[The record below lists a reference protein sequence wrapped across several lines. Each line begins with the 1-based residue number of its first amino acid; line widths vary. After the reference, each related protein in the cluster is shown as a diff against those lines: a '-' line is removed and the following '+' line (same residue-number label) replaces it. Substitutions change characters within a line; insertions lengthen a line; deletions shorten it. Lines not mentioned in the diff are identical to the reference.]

1 MNIVITTAPISIE
14 NLKKFFTDK
23 STFYVINYKDS
34 TLKGAKLLT
43 YLSNLDIPCDINF
56 NGTADEEFSAM
67 ITDYLKAKVLV
78 NIRSLETI
86 AMHLMFQRKGLTK
99 LIDVDLVEPNLDTL
113 ASWNNK
119 IDSLIVYNMSTV
131 KGVFENTVA
140 EYPVDDTRELEGI
153 NFVSLLKNPDL
164 YQTYDLIDNR
174 TLKNYTSYF
183 NDYMFKGRNM
193 YSFWANENNPVFLLT
208 YGIANGLCTRDQLE
222 TALKNTKE
230 EMQDVAP
237 IQ

>member
-1 MNIVITTAPISIE
+1 MNIVITAAPISIE

-34 TLKGAKLLT
+34 TLKGTKLLT
-43 YLSNLDIPCDINF
+43 YLSNLDIPCDIDF
-56 NGTADEEFSAM
+56 TGTTEEEFAVIIS
-67 ITDYLKAKVLV
+67 DYLNAKVLV
-78 NIRSLETI
+78 NIRSLECV
-86 AMHLMFQRKGLTK
+86 AMNLMFQQKGLTK
-99 LIDVDLVEPNLDTL
+99 LIDNDLIEPNLDAL
-113 ASWNNK
+113 SSWNNK

-164 YQTYDLIDNR
+164 YQTYDMIDNR

-183 NDYMFKGRNM
+183 NEYMFKGKNM

>member
-1 MNIVITTAPISIE
+1 MNIVITAAPISIE

-34 TLKGAKLLT
+34 ALKGAKLLT
-43 YLSNLDIPCDINF
+43 YLSNLDIPCDIDF
-56 NGTADEEFSAM
+56 TGTADEEFSAM
-67 ITDYLKAKVLV
+67 ISEYLKAKVLV

-86 AMHLMFQRKGLTK
+86 TMHLMFQRKGLTK
-99 LIDVDLVEPNLDTL
+99 LIDVDLVENNLDIL

-140 EYPVDDTRELEGI
+140 EYPVDDARELEGI

>member
-1 MNIVITTAPISIE
+1 MNIVITAAPISIE

-34 TLKGAKLLT
+34 ALKGSKLLT
-43 YLSNLDIPCDINF
+43 YLSNLDIPCDIDF
-56 NGTADEEFSAM
+56 TGTADEEFSAM

-99 LIDVDLVEPNLDTL
+99 LIDVDLVENNLDTL

-131 KGVFENTVA
+131 KGAFESTVA

-164 YQTYDLIDNR
+164 YQTYDLVDNR